1 MVSIRRCIQRLQ
13 VLGAVVF
20 LLAAGTW
27 GGVCAQQPV
36 QIPQPM
42 SPPRMVNDYAHLFA
56 GWEAQ
61 RLEDT
66 LRAFD
71 TLTSTQ
77 IAVVTVPDI
86 GEYTPAEYATRILEE
101 WGVGTREYDNGVVM
115 LVKPRNR
122 YGSGEVFIAV
132 GYGLEGALP
141 DILAGRIIGE
151 EMRPYL
157 GVREDGTESGTP
169 NYYAA
174 VVAGTRAIRAAV
186 RGEYTPPVSVGSAGT
201 GGTVDDEDEEESG
214 GGIGRVVSGL
224 LTVGVVV
231 WIVVS
236 LRRAYR
242 KGGKDDDGDS
252 EVSNRGG
259 NSGGENLAEI
269 VAAGRSARKNLGGS
283 LSQGRFRWIR
293 WFRRRSCRRIRRFW
307 RWQNGRR
314 GSRTALLIQFQWGRF
329 SAIGH

>member
-115 LVKPRNR
+115 LVKPRNQ

-186 RGEYTPPVSVGSAGT
+186 RGEYTPPVSVGSAGA
-201 GGTVDDEDEEESG
+201 GGTVDDEDEEEESG

-242 KGGKDDDGDS
+242 KGGKDDDDDS

-259 NSGGENLAEI
+259 NSGGRTWRRLSPLVGVLGKILGGASRRGGFGGFGGG
-269 VAAGRSARKNLGGS
+269 AAGGFGGFGG
-283 LSQGRFRWIR
+283 GRTGGGGAG
-293 WFRRRSCRRIRRFW
+293 RRF
-307 RWQNGRR
+307 
-314 GSRTALLIQFQWGRF
+314 
-329 SAIGH
+329 